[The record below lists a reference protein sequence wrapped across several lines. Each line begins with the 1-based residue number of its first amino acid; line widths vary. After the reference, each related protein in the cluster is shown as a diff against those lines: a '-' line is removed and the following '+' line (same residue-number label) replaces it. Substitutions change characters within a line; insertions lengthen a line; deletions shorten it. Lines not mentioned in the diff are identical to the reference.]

1 MGDFYKL
8 TGERANRH
16 TDWTTEIVLEKNDE
30 GVPTKSI
37 STNLAAELTAKEKKD
52 VEGRGYKVEKV
63 SKEEADEL
71 RQTAATS
78 SDVVG
83 TAPVFGDSEEADQNE

>member
-16 TDWTTEIVLEKNDE
+16 TDWTTEVVLEKDDDGN
-30 GVPTKSI
+30 PTKAV
-37 STNLAAELTAKEKKD
+37 STNLAAELTAKEKKQ
-52 VEGRGYKVEKV
+52 VEELGYKVAKV